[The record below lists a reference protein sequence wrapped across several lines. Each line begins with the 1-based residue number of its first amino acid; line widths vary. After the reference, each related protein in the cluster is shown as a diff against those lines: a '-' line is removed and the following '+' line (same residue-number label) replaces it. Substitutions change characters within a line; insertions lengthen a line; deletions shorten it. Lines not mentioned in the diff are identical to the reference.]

1 MSVFLDQAVF
11 MRACDQTVG
20 TKNNLQ
26 FELYLDLIRE
36 ELGELEEAC
45 RSEDDVA
52 RLDALIDIMVVTVG
66 AIHSMGANGES
77 AWNEV
82 MASNFAKIDRE
93 TGKVIKRADGKV
105 LKPEGW
111 RAPDLAKFVR

>member
-1 MSVFLDQAVF
+1 MSVFLDQAAF

-20 TKNNLQ
+20 RKNPQQ
-26 FELYLDLIRE
+26 FELYCDLIRE
-36 ELGELEEAC
+36 EVGELKAAQ
-45 RSEDDVA
+45 DDVS

-66 AIHSMGANGES
+66 AIHSMGANGDG

-82 MASNFAKIDRE
+82 MHTNFAKIDRE
-93 TGKVIKRADGKV
+93 TGRVRKRQDGKV

-111 RAPDLAKFVR
+111 QAPDLAKFLT